1 MLAYDTG
8 QSVATINRRLSDFR
22 DVFAEERNPMRLA
35 RTLRRALNDQTREV
49 VPFAVEVRGGGRGV
63 MVTR

>member
-1 MLAYDTG
+1 MPILEGIET
-8 QSVATINRRLSDFR
+8 
-22 DVFAEERNPMRLA
+22 EE
-35 RTLRRALNDQTREV
+35 EV